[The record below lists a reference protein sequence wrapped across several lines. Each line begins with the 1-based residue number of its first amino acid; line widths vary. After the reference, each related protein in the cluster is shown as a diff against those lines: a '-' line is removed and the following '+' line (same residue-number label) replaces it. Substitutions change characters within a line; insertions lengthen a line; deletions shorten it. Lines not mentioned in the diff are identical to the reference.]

1 MTQKKEKVRSLAW
14 LMWSDLA
21 VKRMVSDLDEYE
33 EEEEEEEEDGRAD
46 NSGNGSSLSLR
57 IHRAPVTEAVAPR
70 EREEDKGK
78 ASRKEEEEIVNE
90 RTSGSSNDSAFDSTT
105 ASLKVNSH
113 AASNEA
119 TSQPMDISSSSSL
132 HLIPAPAPVTVS
144 VHDHLTP
151 TAEIKAD
158 VTNLTANHT
167 HSTTGVVSGESA
179 STEACKVE
187 REAGGWTICLP
198 NDPDYTSSGTLTGQN
213 LSEHSDSDALLLP
226 LPPLYTGGTSVGT
239 KRFASMMLKS
249 SQQRPK
255 IGRLHTTGCVALF
268 GPEY

>member
-1 MTQKKEKVRSLAW
+1 MTQKKEKVRSQAW

-33 EEEEEEEEDGRAD
+33 EEEDVEEEDGRAD

-57 IHRAPVTEAVAPR
+57 INRAPVTEAVAPR

-78 ASRKEEEEIVNE
+78 ASRKEEEIVNE
-90 RTSGSSNDSAFDSTT
+90 RTSGSSNDSALDSTT
-105 ASLKVNSH
+105 VSLKVISH

-132 HLIPAPAPVTVS
+132 HLIPAPAPVTVP
-144 VHDHLTP
+144 VPDHLTP
-151 TAEIKAD
+151 TAEIKVD
-158 VTNLTANHT
+158 VTNLTANQT
-167 HSTTGVVSGESA
+167 LSTTGVVSGESA

-187 REAGGWTICLP
+187 REVGGWTICLP
-198 NDPDYTSSGTLTGQN
+198 NDPDYASNGTLSGQN
-213 LSEHSDSDALLLP
+213 LSEHSDSAALLQP

>member
-1 MTQKKEKVRSLAW
+1 MTQKKEKVRSQAW

-33 EEEEEEEEDGRAD
+33 EEEEDEEDGTAD
-46 NSGNGSSLSLR
+46 YSGNGSSLSLR
-57 IHRAPVTEAVAPR
+57 INRAPVTEAVAPR
-70 EREEDKGK
+70 ERKEDMGR
-78 ASRKEEEEIVNE
+78 ATRKEEVMVNE
-90 RTSGSSNDSAFDSTT
+90 RSSGSSNDSALDSTT
-105 ASLKVNSH
+105 ALVKVNSH
-113 AASNEA
+113 AVNNVA
-119 TSQPMDISSSSSL
+119 TSHPMDISSSSSL
-132 HLIPAPAPVTVS
+132 HLIPAPAPVTVP

-151 TAEIKAD
+151 TAEVKAD

-167 HSTTGVVSGESA
+167 HSTSGVVSRESA

-187 REAGGWTICLP
+187 REVGGWTICPP
-198 NDPDYTSSGTLTGQN
+198 NDSDYANNGTLTGQN
-213 LSEHSDSDALLLP
+213 LSEHSDSAALLQP

-255 IGRLHTTGCVALF
+255 VGRLHTTGCVALF

>member
-1 MTQKKEKVRSLAW
+1 
-14 LMWSDLA
+14 MWSDLA

-33 EEEEEEEEDGRAD
+33 EEEEEEEEEDGRAD

-57 IHRAPVTEAVAPR
+57 INRAPVTEAVAPR
-70 EREEDKGK
+70 ERDEDKGK

-90 RTSGSSNDSAFDSTT
+90 RTSGSSNDTALDSTT

-119 TSQPMDISSSSSL
+119 TGEPMDISSSSSL
-132 HLIPAPAPVTVS
+132 HLIPAPAPVTVP
-144 VHDHLTP
+144 VPVPVPDHLTP

-179 STEACKVE
+179 STEACTVE
-187 REAGGWTICLP
+187 REVGGWTICLP
-198 NDPDYTSSGTLTGQN
+198 NDPDYASSGTQTGQN
-213 LSEHSDSDALLLP
+213 LSGHSDSAALLQP